1 MIPALLTL
9 LTAQLLGEG
18 ISRALSLPLPGP
30 VLGLLILLAGFALFP
45 KLVEIIRL
53 TAQGIL
59 GNLMLL
65 FVPAGVGVVGHL
77 DTLAQSGLPVM
88 LALLIS
94 SPLAIAAGALTF
106 TAITRLTG
114 KPQE

>member
-1 MIPALLTL
+1 MILALLTL

-18 ISRALSLPLPGP
+18 ISRALALPLPGP
-30 VLGLLILLAGFALFP
+30 VLGLLLLLAAFAAFP
-45 KLVEIIRL
+45 KLVETLRP
-53 TAQGIL
+53 TAQTLL

-77 DTLAQSGLPVM
+77 DTLAGSGPPVM

-94 SPLAIAAGALTF
+94 TPLAIAAGALTF
-106 TAITRLTG
+106 TAINRLTG
-114 KPQE
+114 PTDT